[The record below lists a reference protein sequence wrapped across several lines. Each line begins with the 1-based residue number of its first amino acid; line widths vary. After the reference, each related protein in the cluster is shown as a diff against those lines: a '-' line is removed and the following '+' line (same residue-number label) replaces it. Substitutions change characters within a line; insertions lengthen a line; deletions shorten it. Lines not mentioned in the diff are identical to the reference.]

1 MQISVLCQRTNRS
14 KPFNSIGNQV
24 LVMHLLLV
32 LFKLFIRT
40 DLLPLSSWHK
50 TRMQIVSRQSCWTPK
65 SKRSEVHKMDSGWE
79 TSTSKT
85 RMGMRLREFQP
96 RKKILFKTRSWQ
108 PTRRSSGFTVTKT
121 MPVHN
126 LMLQALVL
134 LSGKVAKTEMHF
146 KLYDYSC

>member
-24 LVMHLLLV
+24 LIMHLLLV

-50 TRMQIVSRQSCWTPK
+50 TRVQMVSRQSCWTPK
-65 SKRSEVHKMDSGWE
+65 SKRSEVHKMDSGWK
-79 TSTSKT
+79 TFTSKT
-85 RMGMRLREFQP
+85 RMGTRLREFQSMNM
-96 RKKILFKTRSWQ
+96 LSHQTRCWQ
-108 PTRRSSGFTVTKT
+108 TTRRLSEFTVTKI
-121 MPVHN
+121 MLVQI
-126 LMLQALVL
+126 LVLQALVS
-134 LSGKVAKTEMHF
+134 LSGNVPKTEMHF